1 MKTTKQPEVLECGH
15 VESQHSEITRG
26 YGTNSKGERHC
37 YACCAEQDK
46 THMREHG
53 KICLYLSTRTP
64 DQDGQ
69 IARRDSFG
77 KYGDARITNWPNSLE
92 FKGRFCKGRHN
103 IAGSRY
109 DVWFTFENTN
119 WHGVQYGENTQILH
133 CKRIK

>member
-1 MKTTKQPEVLECGH
+1 MNTITTTELLECGH
-15 VESQHSEITRG
+15 AESAHSEITRG
-26 YGTNSKGERHC
+26 YGTNAKGERHC

-46 THMREHG
+46 AHMREHG
-53 KICLYLSTRTP
+53 KICLYLTTKP

-77 KYGDARITNWPNSLE
+77 KYGDAKITNWPSSLE
-92 FKGRFCKGRHN
+92 FKGRYRKGSHN
-103 IAGSRY
+103 MAGSRY

-119 WHGVQYGENTQILH
+119 WHGVQYGENTQIVH